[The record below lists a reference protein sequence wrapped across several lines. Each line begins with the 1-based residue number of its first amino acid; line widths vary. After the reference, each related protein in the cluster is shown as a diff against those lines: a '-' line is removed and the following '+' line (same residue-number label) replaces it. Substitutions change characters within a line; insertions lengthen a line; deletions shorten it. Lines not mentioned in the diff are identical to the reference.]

1 MSIAFI
7 CALPTGLNPGMISVD
22 LSIKCFLDVTGL
34 SAIHKATLFCT
45 EQELLV
51 SSRTGQLL
59 HYKHLSKVDQLREYD
74 HIIYWGDFAHWI
86 EYSHKEWTK
95 RGANTKLSPQQAE
108 DKWFSLYFLEGNK
121 DLIRKA
127 ITYGGTIYGLNAKQL
142 QSKRYL
148 SNLQAFFK
156 NCRGAFFRDIYSAN
170 FIHQIAGR
178 PSTSLSGDCALIQAL
193 HTTGAQSTDKSSPST
208 RKVMGL
214 AVGRSGMPEL
224 LSQFSRNL
232 AFQLNADILNLDW
245 LNSRGIDGFYG
256 CIDKIRSCDYLFT
269 DIYHCGVNSISI
281 GVPTISTGFAAQE
294 ATHTLSDKKKEIF
307 FRQHL
312 MAERYIPLENIES
325 SIGNKAA
332 ALKLSSLAAS
342 RMNDIEATKLSHGL
356 IKKVAFEGIANLY
369 GCIVGN
375 N

>member
-51 SSRTGQLL
+51 NSRSGQTL
-59 HYKHLSKVDQLREYD
+59 HYKHLSTADQLREYD

-86 EYSHKEWTK
+86 EYSRKEWTK
-95 RGANTKLSPQQAE
+95 RGAHRKLSPQQAE
-108 DKWFSLYFLEGNK
+108 DKWFSLYFLEGNP

-127 ITYGGTIYGLNAKQL
+127 IVYGGTLYGLNSKQL
-142 QSKRYL
+142 HSKRYL

-156 NCRGAFFRDIYSAN
+156 ECRGAFFRDIYSAN
-170 FIHQIAGR
+170 FIHQIAG
-178 PSTSLSGDCALIQAL
+178 STRTGLSGDCALIQAVS
-193 HTTGAQSTDKSSPST
+193 TTGLQSTVNSSLPK
-208 RKVMGL
+208 RKVMGS
-214 AVGRSGMPEL
+214 AIGRSGMPEL
-224 LSQFSRNL
+224 LNRFSRNL
-232 AFQLNADILNLDW
+232 AFQLNADILDLDW
-245 LNSRGIDGFYG
+245 LNSRGIDGFYD
-256 CIDKIRSCDYLFT
+256 CIEKIRSCNYLFT

-281 GVPTISTGFAAQE
+281 GIPTISTGFTAQE

-312 MAERYIPLENIES
+312 MIEHYIPLENIAKS
-325 SIGNKAA
+325 LQNKEAA
-332 ALKLSSLAAS
+332 ISLSGLAAS
-342 RMNDIEATKLSHGL
+342 RMNNIEAIKLSHGL
-356 IKKVAFEGIANLY
+356 IKKAAFEGIAKLY
-369 GCIVGN
+369 DCIVGKD
-375 N
+375 